1 MPDVRAF
8 QDAVKKGD
16 IETVRGALATDPNL
30 LDATNEAGQGAF
42 LLAKYYR
49 QDATAEFL
57 LGQGPKLNFF
67 DQCVAG
73 QTGPVMAQ
81 IEARPALLQAHSS
94 DGWTPLH
101 LAAFF
106 GAQDLAEAL
115 LAKGAEVDVR
125 STNNM
130 QNTPLHAAVAGRRAG
145 MVKFLLEHGADAN
158 ARQSGGWSALQGAAQ
173 NGDREMVETLIA
185 NGAQINA
192 RSDNNQ
198 CALDMA
204 LMRGHQEIADLLEG
218 LGAKI

>member
-16 IETVRGALATDPNL
+16 LEAVRGALASDPGL
-30 LDATNEAGQGAF
+30 LNSVNEAGQGSF

-49 QDATAEFL
+49 QEAMASFL
-57 LGQGPKLNFF
+57 LQQGAKLNFF
-67 DQCVAG
+67 DECVAG
-73 QTGPVMAQ
+73 QTESVMAQ
-81 IEARPALLQAHSS
+81 IEATPALLEAHSG

-106 GAQDLAEAL
+106 GANDLAEAL
-115 LAKGAEVDVR
+115 LNKGAEIDIR

-130 QNTPLHAAVAGRRAG
+130 QNTPLHAAVAGRRG
-145 MVKFLLEHGADAN
+145 PMVKFLLEHGADAN

-185 NGAQINA
+185 HGAHINA

-204 LMRGHQEIADLLEG
+204 LMRGHQDIADLLEG

>member
-1 MPDVRAF
+1 MSEVRAF

-16 IETVRGALATDPNL
+16 IDTVRSALVTDPSL

-49 QDATAEFL
+49 QDAVAAYL
-57 LGQGPKLNFF
+57 LGHGAKLNFF

-73 QTGPVMAQ
+73 ETAAVMAQ
-81 IEARPALLQAHSS
+81 IEAAPALLETHSG

-106 GAQDLAEAL
+106 GAQELAEAL
-115 LAKGAEVDVR
+115 LARGAEIDSN

-130 QNTPLHAAVAGRRAG
+130 QNTPLHAAVAGRRAEL
-145 MVKFLLEHGADAN
+145 VKLLLARGANAN
-158 ARQSGGWSALQGAAQ
+158 ARQTGGWTALQGAAQ
-173 NGDREMVETLIA
+173 SGDREMVETLIA
-185 NGAQINA
+185 HGAHVNA
-192 RSDNNQ
+192 RADNNQ
-198 CALDMA
+198 CALDLA
-204 LMRGHQEIADLLEG
+204 LMRGHQAIADLLEG

>member
-1 MPDVRAF
+1 MPDVRVF

-16 IETVRGALATDPNL
+16 IEAVRGALATDPSL
-30 LDATNEAGQGAF
+30 LDATNETGQGSF

-49 QDATAEFL
+49 QDATADFL
-57 LGQGPKLNFF
+57 LDQGVKLNFF

-73 QTGPVMAQ
+73 QTAPVLAQ
-81 IEARPALLQAHSS
+81 IETTPSLLEAYSG

-106 GAQDLAEAL
+106 GANELAEAL
-115 LAKGAEVDVR
+115 LAKGAPIDAR

-130 QNTPLHAAVAGRRAG
+130 QNTPLHAAVAGRRSA
-145 MVKFLLEHGADAN
+145 MVKLLLERGADAN

-173 NGDREMVETLIA
+173 NGDREMLETLIA
-185 NGAQINA
+185 HGAHINA

-204 LMRGHQEIADLLEG
+204 LMRGHHEIAELLEG
-218 LGAKI
+218 LGAKL

>member
-1 MPDVRAF
+1 MPDVRTF

-16 IETVRGALATDPNL
+16 LDAVQAALAADSGL
-30 LDATNEAGQGAF
+30 LNATNEAGQGAF

-49 QDATAEFL
+49 QEGMANYL
-57 LGQGPKLNFF
+57 LQQGPALNFF

-73 QTGPVMAQ
+73 QTEAVIAQ
-81 IEARPALLQAHSS
+81 IEATPALLEAHSG

-106 GAQDLAEAL
+106 GANELAEAL
-115 LAKGAEVDVR
+115 LAKGAQVDAR

-130 QNTPLHAAVAGRRAG
+130 QNTPLHAAVAGRRAD
-145 MVKFLLEHGADAN
+145 MVKFLLERGADAN
-158 ARQSGGWSALQGAAQ
+158 ARQSGGWTALQGAAQ

-185 NGAQINA
+185 NGAEINA

-204 LMRGHQEIADLLEG
+204 LMRGHQGIADLLEG

>member
-1 MPDVRAF
+1 MPDTRTF
-8 QDAVKKGD
+8 QDSVKKG
-16 IETVRGALATDPNL
+16 ELEAVRSALATAPEL
-30 LDATNEAGQGAF
+30 LNATNEAGQGAF

-49 QDATAEFL
+49 QEAMAAYL
-57 LGQGPKLNFF
+57 LEQGAQLNFF

-73 QTGPVMAQ
+73 ETNSVMAQ
-81 IEARPALLQAHSS
+81 IDAAPALLEEHSN

-106 GAQDLAEAL
+106 GAKELANAL
-115 LAKGAEVDVR
+115 LAKGALVDAR

-130 QNTPLHAAVAGRRAG
+130 QNTPLHAAVAGRRG
-145 MVKFLLEHGADAN
+145 EMVKFLLERGADAN

-173 NGDREMVETLIA
+173 NGDRDMVETLIA
-185 NGAQINA
+185 NGAHVNA

-204 LMRGHQEIADLLEG
+204 LMRGHQDIADLLEG
-218 LGAKI
+218 LGAKL

>member
-16 IETVRGALATDPNL
+16 IETVRGALAADPNL
-30 LDATNEAGQGAF
+30 LDTTNEAGQGAF

-49 QDATAEFL
+49 QDATADFL
-57 LGQGPKLNFF
+57 LSQGAKLNFF

-73 QTGPVMAQ
+73 QTGAVMAQ
-81 IEARPALLQAHSS
+81 IESTPALLEEHST

-106 GAQDLAEAL
+106 GAQGLAEAL
-115 LAKGAEVDVR
+115 LAKGAAVDSR

-173 NGDREMVETLIA
+173 SWRP
-185 NGAQINA
+185 
-192 RSDNNQ
+192 
-198 CALDMA
+198 
-204 LMRGHQEIADLLEG
+204 
-218 LGAKI
+218 

>member
-1 MPDVRAF
+1 MADVREF
-8 QDAVKKGD
+8 QDSVKKGD
-16 IETVRGALATDPNL
+16 LDAVRHALSTDPDL
-30 LDATNEAGQGAF
+30 LDATNESGQGAF

-49 QDATAEFL
+49 QDAVADYL
-57 LGQGPKLNFF
+57 VKQGAKLDFF

-73 QTGPVMAQ
+73 DKASVMAQ
-81 IEARPALLQAHSS
+81 IEAQPGLLESKSS

-106 GAQDLAEAL
+106 GARELAEAL
-115 LAKGAEVDVR
+115 LAKGAEIDAR

-130 QNTPLHAAVAGRRAG
+130 ANTPLHAAVAGRRSAI
-145 MVKFLLEHGADAN
+145 VKFLLERGANVD
-158 ARQSGGWSALQGAAQ
+158 ARQTGGWTALQGAAQ
-173 NGDREMVETLIA
+173 SGDREMVETLIA

-192 RSDNNQ
+192 RADNNQ

-204 LMRGHQEIADLLEG
+204 LMRGHQDIADLLEG

>member
-1 MPDVRAF
+1 
-8 QDAVKKGD
+8 VKKGD
-16 IETVRGALATDPNL
+16 LEAVRSGLAADGGL
-30 LDATNEAGQGAF
+30 LNATNEAGQGAF

-49 QDATAEFL
+49 QEAMAVYLLEQGAT
-57 LGQGPKLNFF
+57 LNFF

-73 QTGPVMAQ
+73 QTAPVMAQ
-81 IEARPALLQAHSS
+81 IAEHPDLLESYS
-94 DGWTPLH
+94 TDGWTPLH

-106 GAQDLAEAL
+106 GAHELAEAL
-115 LAKGAEVDVR
+115 LAKGAQIDIR

-130 QNTPLHAAVAGRRAG
+130 QNTPLHAAVAGRRNA
-145 MVKFLLEHGADAN
+145 MVKFLLERGADAD
-158 ARQSGGWSALQGAAQ
+158 ARQAGGWSPLQGAAQ

-185 NGAQINA
+185 NGAHINA

-218 LGAKI
+218 LGAKL

>member
-1 MPDVRAF
+1 MSDVHNF
-8 QDAVKKGD
+8 HDAVKKGD
-16 IETVRGALATDPNL
+16 LDAVRGALAAHPDL
-30 LDATNEAGQGAF
+30 LDATNEAGQAAF

-49 QDATAEFL
+49 QESVAAFL
-57 LGQGPKLNFF
+57 LQKGPKLNFF

-73 QTGPVMAQ
+73 ETASVMAQ
-81 IEARPALLQAHSS
+81 IKETPALLEAHSG

-106 GAQDLAEAL
+106 GSQPLAEGL
-115 LAKGAEVDVR
+115 LAQGASIDSR

-130 QNTPLHAAVAGRRAG
+130 QNTPLHAAVAGRHAS
-145 MVKFLLEHGADAN
+145 MVRFLLERGADAN
-158 ARQSGGWSALQGAAQ
+158 ARQSGGWTPLQGAAQ
-173 NGDREMVETLIA
+173 AGDRDMVEALIA

-192 RSDNNQ
+192 RADNNQ

-204 LMRGHQEIADLLEG
+204 LMRGHQELAELLEG